1 MHALLLPVPQ
11 RNDAETNERRN
22 ATQRDHRSDARR
34 STARGL
40 WLGAKQAARYLV
52 E

>member
-11 RNDAETNERRN
+11 RNAAETNERRN
-22 ATQRDHRSDARR
+22 ATRSSFGRPKVDRG
-34 STARGL
+34 GL